1 MIEERFVAGDSI
13 MHRSDPRIKILACI
27 LFIFTVA
34 SLKSIYASGIAL
46 LFSFSFLLLSNLFNK
61 DTFKV
66 LVKVN
71 GFILFL
77 WIVLPFTT
85 PGYTIFSFWKLN
97 VSLEGLKVCTN
108 MTLKSNSILLA
119 IISLI
124 LVHPIPVI
132 GQALTSL
139 KFPKKF
145 CFLLLMTYRYI
156 NLIYAEYNRLVTA
169 AKIRGFV
176 PKTNLHTYKTIGYIF
191 SMVLIKS
198 YDRAQRIYQAMI
210 LRGFRG
216 KFYSFY
222 DFSLTK
228 RDFLIGYTVVSL
240 SVILIAIDIKGDYIF
255 HLCKNIF
262 FP

>member
-1 MIEERFVAGDSI
+1 
-13 MHRSDPRIKILACI
+13 
-27 LFIFTVA
+27 
-34 SLKSIYASGIAL
+34 
-46 LFSFSFLLLSNLFNK
+46 
-61 DTFKV
+61 
-66 LVKVN
+66 
-71 GFILFL
+71 
-77 WIVLPFTT
+77 
-85 PGYTIFSFWKLN
+85 
-97 VSLEGLKVCTN
+97 

-191 SMVLIKS
+191 SMVLVKS

-210 LRGFRG
+210 LRGFKG